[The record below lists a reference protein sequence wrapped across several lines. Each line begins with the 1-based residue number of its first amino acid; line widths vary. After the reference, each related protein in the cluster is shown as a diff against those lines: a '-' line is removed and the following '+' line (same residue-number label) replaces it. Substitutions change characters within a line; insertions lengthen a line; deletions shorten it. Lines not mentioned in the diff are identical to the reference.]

1 MSAFTRFRW
10 KEERSEMRLFWTPA
24 SPFVRKVMVILH
36 ELGLADQVEIVP
48 TVWPHEWATHTVKFD
63 PDFIKANPVGRIP
76 ALVTDSGAALCES
89 NLIFRYLA
97 AKLDGQKL
105 IPEETDENLSV
116 LRLWGIG
123 DGALE
128 AMIATR
134 AEALRAASERSEDF
148 MGKQMDRIIRC
159 FDSFDVAL
167 LNSYSEPTI
176 AHIIAGIACGY
187 MDFRFPSQ
195 NWRSDRP
202 LLAGWYGEFSLRP
215 SMMMT
220 RPKETPQK

>member
-187 MDFRFPSQ
+187 MDFRFLPKTGEVTGRCS
-195 NWRSDRP
+195 P
-202 LLAGWYGEFSLRP
+202 AGTVNSVFGR
-215 SMMMT
+215 
-220 RPKETPQK
+220 Q